1 MNKQKLA
8 YIALIVMAIVWGY
21 NWVVMKKVLAYVGPF
36 NFSALRTFFGALALF
51 ALLIFRRLPMRLDRR
66 IWLRVLVLGFLQT
79 AAFSL
84 LIQLSLLQG
93 AAGKSSILVY
103 TMPFWVIPMAW
114 LSFGERIYGM
124 QWVALAIAGLGLIFI
139 LEPWQGQSDYFSE
152 MFAVGAGLCWAIA
165 SIVAKSIKQ
174 DVDVP
179 ALQLTSWQMLC
190 GAIVLVIT
198 ATMVSERPIDYSVYF
213 FFALIYNAILATSF
227 AWFLW
232 LFALQHIPAGIA
244 GIIALG
250 VPAMSVLSSWV
261 ELGERPMG
269 VELTGMILIV
279 AALVLISLLALRP
292 GDEGSRAE

>member
-21 NWVVMKKVLAYVGPF
+21 NWVVMKKVLVYVGPF
-36 NFSALRTFFGALALF
+36 DFSALRTLFGALALF
-51 ALLIFRRLPMRLDRR
+51 VLMVARRLPMRLDKR
-66 IWLRVLVLGFLQT
+66 IWFRVLILGLLQT

-84 LIQLSLLQG
+84 LIQLALLQG
-93 AAGKSSILVY
+93 AAGNSSILVY

-114 LSFGERIYGM
+114 LSFGERIKGL
-124 QWVALAIAGLGLIFI
+124 QWLALAIAGVGLLLI
-139 LEPWQGQSDYFSE
+139 LEPWRAQTSYISE
-152 MFAVGAGLCWAIA
+152 LYAMGAGLCWAIA
-165 SIVAKSIKQ
+165 SILAKSIKQ
-174 DVDVP
+174 TVDVP

-190 GAIVLVIT
+190 GATVLVIT
-198 ATMVSERPIDYSVYF
+198 TLLVPEKPIDYSIYF

-232 LFALQHIPAGIA
+232 LFALQYIPAGIA

-261 ELGERPMG
+261 ELGEHPAG
-269 VELTGMILIV
+269 AELTGMLLIV
-279 AALVLISLLALRP
+279 AALVLISVLALRP
-292 GDEGSRAE
+292 NKNRRAN

>member
-8 YIALIVMAIVWGY
+8 YIALIVMAVVWGY

-36 NFSALRTFFGALALF
+36 DFSALRTLFGALALF
-51 ALLIFRRLPMRLDRR
+51 ALMMIRRLPMRLDKR
-66 IWLRVLVLGFLQT
+66 IWFRVLILGLLQT

-84 LIQLSLLQG
+84 LIQLALLQG

-114 LSFGERIYGM
+114 FSFGERIEGL
-124 QWVALAIAGLGLIFI
+124 QWLALAIAGLGLLLI
-139 LEPWQGQSDYFSE
+139 LEPWREQTSYISE
-152 MFAVGAGLCWAIA
+152 LYAMGAGLCWAIA

-198 ATMVSERPIDYSVYF
+198 TLLVPEKPIDYSIYF

-232 LFALQHIPAGIA
+232 LFALQYIPAGIA

-250 VPAMSVLSSWV
+250 VPAMSVLSSWI
-261 ELGERPMG
+261 ELGEHPAG
-269 VELTGMILIV
+269 AELTGMLLIV
-279 AALVLISLLALRP
+279 AALLLISLLALRP
-292 GDEGSRAE
+292 NNK